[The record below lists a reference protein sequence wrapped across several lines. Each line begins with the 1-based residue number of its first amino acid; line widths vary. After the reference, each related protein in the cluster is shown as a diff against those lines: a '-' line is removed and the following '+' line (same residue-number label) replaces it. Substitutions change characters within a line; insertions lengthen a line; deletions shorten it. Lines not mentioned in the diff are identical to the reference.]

1 LHARDIFTVRLSSSF
16 ACLPPSV
23 IKSLLRNPTNLK
35 PHRSL
40 FRQAAVQSEQAAAS
54 RQGHP
59 NSLSPLLVSLLL
71 PSHFLETPKTSN
83 LNDVFFP
90 QVALQSEQAAAS
102 AHARDVEL
110 DQLRSEVASSH
121 HRIKQL
127 TEACRSLQSQLSRAG
142 ADVALPARSEGSPEA
157 LSKRKRSRV
166 DATEIFEGGR
176 EVSGGVAGGLAER
189 DARVLE
195 LEAALGRKERVLEGK
210 LRELQEKEAE
220 VRGLQEILRVLA
232 HQLEEAEVEETP
244 VKGEPL
250 SKGGAAE
257 AASQSP
263 ESARKPLDSGGN
275 PTPPKSLTS
284 SLSLSVDG
292 GLLSAMKA
300 ALKSAIIAG
309 GPRNS
314 LEVARAVVLRR
325 EPLEGSP
332 GALVASKE
340 RLALKGEVR
349 ELYDRLE
356 QKEEEMERRLAEQ
369 TAQYRAAERE
379 VLGVWREKEAELG
392 KELEGKA
399 MKLQVME
406 EAFQVRLSKPRR
418 FVLLLRIMCGS

>member
-1 LHARDIFTVRLSSSF
+1 M
-16 ACLPPSV
+16 
-23 IKSLLRNPTNLK
+23 
-35 PHRSL
+35 
-40 FRQAAVQSEQAAAS
+40 
-54 RQGHP
+54 
-59 NSLSPLLVSLLL
+59 
-71 PSHFLETPKTSN
+71 
-83 LNDVFFP
+83 
-90 QVALQSEQAAAS
+90 
-102 AHARDVEL
+102 
-110 DQLRSEVASSH
+110 
-121 HRIKQL
+121 
-127 TEACRSLQSQLSRAG
+127 G

-157 LSKRKRSRV
+157 ISKRKRSRV
-166 DATEIFEGGR
+166 DATSGLGEVSDGVREG
-176 EVSGGVAGGLAER
+176 SGGVLAER

-232 HQLEEAEVEETP
+232 HQLEEAEVDETP

-250 SKGGAAE
+250 SRGAA
-257 AASQSP
+257 AIRSP
-263 ESARKPLDSGGN
+263 ESARKSLDSGGN
-275 PTPPKSLTS
+275 ASPPKSPTS

-300 ALKSAIIAG
+300 ALRSANLAG

-314 LEVARAVVLRR
+314 LEMARAVVSRR
-325 EPLEGSP
+325 EPLEG
-332 GALVASKE
+332 ALLATPSSKE
-340 RLALKGEVR
+340 RLALKREVR

-406 EAFQVRLSKPRR
+406 ETFQVRSSKPLL
-418 FVLLLRIMCGS
+418 FVLLL